1 MKKVFALVLALAL
14 VMCGFTAC
22 SGKNGGSD
30 TKTDADLTK
39 VGEYTANNTEYVIG
53 ATGPLTGDASS
64 YGNSVRNGAQLAV
77 DEINAAGGLNGV
89 NFKFDMKD
97 DKAGAVEAGQGF
109 TSIAVRHEG
118 LPSAGAVLR
127 AGQGFT
133 LPASRSPSAPLPPH
147 PARLSAPQ
155 LLSTASSS

>member
-97 DKAGAVEAGQGF
+97 DTDSAVETGQGF
-109 TSIAVRHEG
+109 TNN
-118 LPSAGAVLR
+118 
-127 AGQGFT
+127 
-133 LPASRSPSAPLPPH
+133 PH
-147 PARLSAPQ
+147 PARLSALQ

>member
-97 DKAGAVEAGQGF
+97 DKAGAVGSLWDVVRDRRLPHRPEV
-109 TSIAVRHEG
+109 TSGVLADE
-118 LPSAGAVLR
+118 SAALLR
-127 AGQGFT
+127 AFF
-133 LPASRSPSAPLPPH
+133 RDH
-147 PARLSAPQ
+147 R
-155 LLSTASSS
+155 